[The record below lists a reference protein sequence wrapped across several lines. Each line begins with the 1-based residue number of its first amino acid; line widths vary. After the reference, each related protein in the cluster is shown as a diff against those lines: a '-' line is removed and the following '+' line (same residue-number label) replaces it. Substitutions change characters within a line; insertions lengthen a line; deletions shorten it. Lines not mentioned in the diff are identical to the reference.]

1 MAADLVAQAGVRM
14 IDLIYKIGQLQLE
27 MMNILVNYYAKAL
40 FFALLGGVVG
50 AVIIALTF
58 HYIIWKG
65 LIEKI
70 AGRVTSRI
78 EENMAQISSN
88 ITAELS
94 QARDNMLALTSEIK
108 TIRGEVRTIQGV
120 LQNVGH
126 QLETDFQQNMI
137 LRKKLDTARKRLH
150 QAEERKTHEL

>member
-1 MAADLVAQAGVRM
+1 
-14 IDLIYKIGQLQLE
+14 
-27 MMNILVNYYAKAL
+27 
-40 FFALLGGVVG
+40 
-50 AVIIALTF
+50 
-58 HYIIWKG
+58 

-137 LRKKLDTARKRLH
+137 LRKKLDTARKRLQ
-150 QAEERKTHEL
+150 QAEERKNNDLQ